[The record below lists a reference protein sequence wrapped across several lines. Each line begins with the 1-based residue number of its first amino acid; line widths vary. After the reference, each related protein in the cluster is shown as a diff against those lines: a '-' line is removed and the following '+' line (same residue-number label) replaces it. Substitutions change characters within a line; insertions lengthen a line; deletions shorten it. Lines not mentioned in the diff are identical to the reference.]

1 MRQRESKDS
10 AGFMNGGMG
19 LNKKIKIKIKSKK
32 KKTKH

>member
-1 MRQRESKDS
+1 MRQRELEDS

-32 KKTKH
+32 NKTKH